1 MLDRL
6 MQRENFRLDSF
17 RKIGIRYRFVIL
29 LVAAAVLFL
38 PQIQPTE
45 DTAPRF
51 IYFLGRFHPL
61 IIHFPVVLV
70 FLVLVLE
77 FARRL
82 HLWHIASTTI
92 AFLLGIGLVGS
103 VAALGLGMMLYY
115 TGEYESN
122 TMQQHLWGGV
132 LLTASLAV
140 TLYLFLSYQN
150 SGSKVVHSFYVSFL
164 LLANVILVYTSH
176 QGGSLTHGSEYLTEY
191 LPRFTQAE
199 EAWEP
204 KPVEEMLVYEDM
216 IVPFLDKKCMSCHNE
231 NKAKGGLIMT
241 SYQALLKGGK
251 SDFTTLTPGSTTES
265 DMYRRVTL
273 PLEEEDHMPPEG
285 KVPLTNDEI
294 SLLAWWIEKGADPAL
309 KVQEASM
316 DQQIQP
322 FIESYRAELETQ
334 QRARFLQK
342 QSLERLIQTVSTGD
356 HYVLQIDPY
365 EEAMLTLSM
374 PFPSSSFE
382 DHDLLS
388 AQPLFSRIS
397 KASFIGS
404 NITDDALYH
413 IGQMTSLREL
423 YLQQTPIKG
432 EGLLHLSKLQN
443 LKLLDLSKTAINNG
457 QLLHILRLP
466 SLEDLYLNETHISQE
481 VIEAIQQNQ
490 PDLNIHLE
498 RGNLF

>member
-1 MLDRL
+1 
-6 MQRENFRLDSF
+6 
-17 RKIGIRYRFVIL
+17 
-29 LVAAAVLFL
+29 
-38 PQIQPTE
+38 
-45 DTAPRF
+45 
-51 IYFLGRFHPL
+51 
-61 IIHFPVVLV
+61 
-70 FLVLVLE
+70 
-77 FARRL
+77 
-82 HLWHIASTTI
+82 
-92 AFLLGIGLVGS
+92 
-103 VAALGLGMMLYY
+103 
-115 TGEYESN
+115 
-122 TMQQHLWGGV
+122 
-132 LLTASLAV
+132 
-140 TLYLFLSYQN
+140 
-150 SGSKVVHSFYVSFL
+150 
-164 LLANVILVYTSH
+164 
-176 QGGSLTHGSEYLTEY
+176 
-191 LPRFTQAE
+191 
-199 EAWEP
+199 
-204 KPVEEMLVYEDM
+204 
-216 IVPFLDKKCMSCHNE
+216 
-231 NKAKGGLIMT
+231 MT

-273 PLEEEDHMPPEG
+273 PLEEDDHMPPEG

-342 QSLERLIQTVSTGD
+342 QSLEKLIQTVSTGD

-365 EEAMLTLSM
+365 EETMLTLSM

-388 AQPLFSRIS
+388 AQPLFPRIS